1 MMTHEE
7 TQALGRVIDHYI
19 HAECDHAQG
28 SGDTSGE
35 HIAHSLMTL
44 DKLRQRLTGEMI
56 GSAPPAEEVA
66 SISDENDYGFG
77 RELRSGS
84 ETISTDR
91 RIIFALLPLAKLP
104 KTVEDLVTAAVCKDG
119 IELCPAA
126 VAAVREIAELRDPDR
141 AIPY

>member
-19 HAECDHAQG
+19 HAECEHAGG
-28 SGDTSGE
+28 SGDTSGG

-44 DKLRQRLTGEMI
+44 DKLRQRLTDELI
-56 GSAPPAEEVA
+56 DAAPPVEEVA
-66 SISDENDYGFG
+66 SIPDEDDYGFG
-77 RELRSGS
+77 PSGG

-119 IELCPAA
+119 LELCPAA
-126 VAAVREIAELRDPDR
+126 VAAVDRIADLRDPDR
-141 AIPY
+141 VIPY